1 MAMSRRRFFLAAAGV
16 AGAAASTGLLSAC
29 SSDSGSTVGANGAP
43 GQLEVFSWWTD
54 PGENAALQS
63 LVSVFNQANPN
74 IKFVNRAVVGG
85 GGDAAKALLAKRLAA
100 KNPPDTFQA
109 QAGEMVGD
117 YITAG
122 QIEDVSFLY
131 KQEGWDTQ
139 FSQKVLKLIQRDG
152 KFYSVPVDT
161 HHINVLW
168 SNPKVCEAHGVSAKP
183 TSLTEFID
191 NLRTLK
197 KAGDVIPLAVS
208 LDPGQEWQVKHI
220 METVLLSTLGADAW
234 AALWKKGADW
244 GTAKITTALDT
255 FAEIMTYAPGTGSTV
270 TGWDQVCQLVGSGK
284 AAYQIMGDWVEAN
297 FTVAQMLTPGT
308 DYSWCAVPG
317 TAGTFLFACDC
328 FTLPV
333 GAKDRAA
340 TIAWL
345 TSCGSKSGQDSF
357 TTVKGAIPPRAT
369 VTADERT
376 LFSPYLQWSLDE
388 WHKDILAGS
397 LTHGVVASGAWNTAV
412 DGAVTNWMTDHDVAK
427 LQQGLVAAAAKF
439 APLAHS

>member
-1 MAMSRRRFFLAAAGV
+1 MAMSRRFFLAAAGV
-16 AGAAASTGLLSAC
+16 AGAAAGTGLLSAC
-29 SSDSGSTVGANGAP
+29 GSDSTSSVGANGKP

-54 PGENAALQS
+54 PGEQAALNA
-63 LVSVFNQANPN
+63 LVSVFNENNPN
-74 IKFVNRAVVGG
+74 IKFINRAIVGG
-85 GGDAAKALLAKRLAA
+85 AGTAAKVLLAKRLAA

-109 QAGEMVGD
+109 QVGEMVGD

-122 QIEDVSFLY
+122 QVEDLTFLY

-139 FSQKVLKLIQRDG
+139 FSQKVLKLMQRDG

-161 HHINVLW
+161 HHVNVLW
-168 SNPKVCEAHGVSAKP
+168 SNPKVCKAHGISPRPA
-183 TSLTEFID
+183 TMAEFIS

-197 KAGDVIPLAVS
+197 NAGNVIPLAVS
-208 LDPGQEWQVKHI
+208 LDPGQEWQVKHV
-220 METVLLSTLGADAW
+220 METVLVSTLGADAW

-244 GTAKITTALDT
+244 STPKVTTALNT
-255 FAEIMTYAPGTGSTV
+255 FAEIMSYAPGTGSNV
-270 TGWDQVCQLVGSGK
+270 LGWDQVCGLVGSGQ

-297 FTVAQMLTPGT
+297 FTVAQKLTPGT
-308 DYSWCAVPG
+308 DYSWCSVPG
-317 TAGTFLFACDC
+317 TAGTFLFMSDC

-345 TSCGSKSGQDSF
+345 TTCGSLSGQDSF

-369 VTADERT
+369 VTPDERT

-388 WHKDILAGS
+388 WKKDIVAGS

-412 DGAVTNWMTDHDVAK
+412 DVVVTAWLKDHNVPR
-427 LQQGLVAAAAKF
+427 LQSGLVDAAAKF
-439 APLAHS
+439 SVLAHS

>member
-1 MAMSRRRFFLAAAGV
+1 MAMSRRFFLAAAGV
-16 AGAAASTGLLSAC
+16 AGAAAGTGLLSAC
-29 SSDSGSTVGANGAP
+29 SSDSQSAVGANGSP

-54 PGENAALQS
+54 PGEKAALDS
-63 LVSVFNQANPN
+63 LVAVFNQGNPN
-74 IKFVNRAVVGG
+74 IKFINRAVVGG
-85 GGDAAKALLAKRLAA
+85 GGDAAKALLATRLKA

-152 KFYSVPVDT
+152 KYYSVPVDT

-183 TSLTEFID
+183 TSLAEFID
-191 NLRTLK
+191 NLRALK
-197 KAGDVIPLAVS
+197 KAGNVIPLAVS
-208 LDPGQEWQVKHI
+208 LDPTQDWQVKHI

-234 AALWKKGADW
+234 AALWKKNANW
-244 GTAKITTALDT
+244 NSPKVTTALDT
-255 FAEIMTYAPGTGSTV
+255 FAEIMSYAPGTGDSV
-270 TGWDQVCQLVGSGK
+270 TGWDQVCKLVGEGK

-297 FTVAQMLTPGT
+297 FTVAQNLTPGT
-308 DYSWCAVPG
+308 DYGWCAVPG

-333 GAKDRAA
+333 GAKDRDA

-345 TSCGSKSGQDSF
+345 TTCGSLSGQDSF
-357 TTVKGAIPPRAT
+357 TTVKGAIPPRAK
-369 VTADERT
+369 VGVDERT

-388 WHKDILAGS
+388 WKKDILAGS
-397 LTHGVVASGAWNTAV
+397 LTHGVVAGGLWNSAV
-412 DGAVTNWMTDHDVAK
+412 DAAVVGWLGDHSVTN
-427 LQQGLVAAAAKF
+427 LQRALVAAAAKF
-439 APLAHS
+439 APLAQS